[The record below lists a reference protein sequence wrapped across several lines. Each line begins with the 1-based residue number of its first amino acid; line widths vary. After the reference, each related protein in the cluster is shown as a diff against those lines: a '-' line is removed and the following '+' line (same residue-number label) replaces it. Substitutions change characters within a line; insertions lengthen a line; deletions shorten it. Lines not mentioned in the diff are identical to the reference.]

1 MNTAEALH
9 ISVPQRVVRQNE
21 NRRMDI
27 KYLITRPATQLNRY
41 PQILEAILSET
52 SDESPDATFL
62 VEAIKAIRN
71 LSLTA
76 QLKVW
81 QASANREEIPATDDA
96 LVQRERVAHQ
106 ANMLDK
112 PWSEFVAVEDM
123 AVMSEDEKK
132 VQQ

>member
-1 MNTAEALH
+1 
-9 ISVPQRVVRQNE
+9 
-21 NRRMDI
+21 MDI

-52 SDESPDATFL
+52 SDDSPDATFL

-81 QASANREEIPATDDA
+81 QASANREEVPVTDDA

-112 PWSEFVAVEDM
+112 PWSEFVAVEDI
-123 AVMSEDEKK
+123 AVMSEDEMK
-132 VQQ
+132 VQQFV